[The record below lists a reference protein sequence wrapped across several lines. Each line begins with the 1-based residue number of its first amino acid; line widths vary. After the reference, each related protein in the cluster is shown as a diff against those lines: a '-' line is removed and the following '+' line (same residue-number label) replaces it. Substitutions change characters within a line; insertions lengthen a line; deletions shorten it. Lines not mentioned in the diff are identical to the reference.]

1 MQVDKSGAYSFC
13 YDNKKNVE
21 LTMMFTIRVKE
32 NHDGDDIE
40 IGTKD
45 DVDKISGQAFDLY
58 SQFLEV
64 LDQQERMMEKADL
77 YKQINDKINSQLVIC
92 FYAKNVMQ
100 FAIFIIPMK

>member
-1 MQVDKSGAYSFC
+1 MEKYRSCSITIMSINDKKKDIVFKSENKQDSFNIKVDKSGAYSFC

-58 SQFLEV
+58 SQVSILIWV
-64 LDQQERMMEKADL
+64 
-77 YKQINDKINSQLVIC
+77 Y
-92 FYAKNVMQ
+92 Y
-100 FAIFIIPMK
+100 